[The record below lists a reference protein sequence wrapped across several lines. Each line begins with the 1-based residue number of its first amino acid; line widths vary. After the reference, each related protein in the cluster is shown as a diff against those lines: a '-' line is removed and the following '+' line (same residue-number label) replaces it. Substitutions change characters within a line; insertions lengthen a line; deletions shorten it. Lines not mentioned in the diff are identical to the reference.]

1 MQRWPPPESS
11 EVLEAGTAL
20 EACAQPE
27 RLRTP
32 TDPWA
37 DIEFSEEA
45 HDLQGIRD
53 SIISGQ
59 IRFLDAITALTAS
72 DEEAAL
78 RLANMLDVARASGM
92 F

>member
-1 MQRWPPPESS
+1 MR
-11 EVLEAGTAL
+11 
-20 EACAQPE
+20 CF
-27 RLRTP
+27 RTP
-32 TDPWA
+32 TDPCA